1 MAEITGSNHTF
12 FMLACFSAPLSTT
25 RCSASQLSAVGA
37 KHPSGGTAVKCK
49 AKNALSTFKMKTQL
63 CQAAES
69 LISPPVL

>member
-12 FMLACFSAPLSTT
+12 FMFAMPVCFAAPLSTI
-25 RCSASQLSAVGA
+25 RCSAFTVGA